1 MRTEVNTQKENGM
14 NKITIPMRLAS
25 LNEYISAM
33 NRNRFIGAKMKRDSM
48 ESIGWYI
55 KGLKTSNL
63 PPYEVHITY
72 YEPNK
77 KRDLDNISAFAR
89 KVVMDSMQEVGV
101 ISNDGWKDVSGYV
114 EKFYVDK
121 ENPRIEI
128 QLK

>member
-1 MRTEVNTQKENGM
+1 MSKV
-14 NKITIPMRLAS
+14 IIPIRLAS

-33 NRNRFIGAKMKRDSM
+33 NRNRFIGAKMKREAM
-48 ESIGWYI
+48 ESIGWHI
-55 KGLKTSNL
+55 KSLKTPNL
-63 PPYEVHITY
+63 PPYEVCIDY

-89 KVVMDSMQEVGV
+89 KVIMDSMQEMGV
-101 ISNDGWKDVSGYV
+101 ISNDGWKDIVGYV

-128 QLK
+128 TLISKA